1 MPSALAGYS
10 AGPNQRMEHMK
21 YEYDTVELGFRP
33 GILKQGLP
41 DIRAVLNNRG
51 KEGWQLK
58 QVIMPSSQFGTS
70 DSIIAILERS
80 SE

>member
-1 MPSALAGYS
+1 M
-10 AGPNQRMEHMK
+10 R

-33 GILKQGLP
+33 GILRQELP

-51 KEGWQLK
+51 KDGWQLK
-58 QVIMPSSQFGTS
+58 QVILPSQLGTS
-70 DSIIAILERS
+70 DSLLVILERA